1 MEVINYLLGYKD
13 LKIVQ
18 NTDMF
23 NFSLDSVLLANF
35 VSLNKGITN
44 VFDIGCCNAAIPM
57 ILSCKGEFS
66 ITGVEIQKDV
76 YDLALKSVDINGLSD
91 RIKLVN
97 MDINDYYLDLE
108 SDSFDVITCNPP
120 FFKVSE
126 GSNLNSSQYKV
137 IARHEVKLNLD
148 QLFKVSR
155 KLLKNGGVV
164 SVVHRTDRLIDIIE
178 SMRGNNIEPK
188 RIQLVYPHV
197 GDESNMVLVEGSKNG
212 RPGLKTLPPLYT
224 HNSDGSYT
232 DSVMKF
238 FEG

>member
-1 MEVINYLLGYKD
+1 
-13 LKIVQ
+13 
-18 NTDMF
+18 
-23 NFSLDSVLLANF
+23 
-35 VSLNKGITN
+35 
-44 VFDIGCCNAAIPM
+44 
-57 ILSCKGEFS
+57 
-66 ITGVEIQKDV
+66 
-76 YDLALKSVDINGLSD
+76 
-91 RIKLVN
+91 

-155 KLLKNGGVV
+155 KLLRNGGVV
-164 SVVHRTDRLIDIIE
+164 TVVHRTDRLIDIIE
-178 SMRGNNIEPK
+178 SMRSNNIEPK

-212 RPGLKTLPPLYT
+212 RPGLKILPPMYT